1 MSKLVE
7 IKSDVKNADTEYL
20 RLRYGRSTV
29 KLTNQVQTTKLV
41 VVG

>member
-1 MSKLVE
+1 MPKLVG
-7 IKSDVKNADTEYL
+7 IKSDVKNADMESL
-20 RLRYGRSTV
+20 RLRYGRSAV